1 MKQSNGFRQRA
12 ILAGRVFCSS
22 CVSRISLVSCLLL
35 GTVTLPVL
43 LRQPRSVSAQNVPVT
58 QRVIRGKVYNAGDT
72 PQNGAVVYLKNMKS
86 LEIKTYIAQDAT
98 YRFGQLG
105 SSEDYQL
112 WAEFGGH
119 KSKVKNISGFDTNK
133 LFDVSLH
140 IQEK

>member
-1 MKQSNGFRQRA
+1 MMHFQGVRRGA
-12 ILAGRVFCSS
+12 LPAGPRS
-22 CVSRISLVSCLLL
+22 IASLVCRSAFGSCLTLGALFIPTMLMQPTLL
-35 GTVTLPVL
+35 A
-43 LRQPRSVSAQNVPVT
+43 AQNVPVA
-58 QRVIRGKVYNAGDT
+58 QRVIRGKVYNSGDT

-119 KSKVKNISGFDTNK
+119 KSKVKNISGFDSSK
-133 LFDVSLH
+133 QFDVSLH
-140 IQEK
+140 IEDK

>member
-1 MKQSNGFRQRA
+1 MMQSNGFRRRA
-12 ILAGRVFCSS
+12 IHVVVGCLSPRAGRMTV
-22 CVSRISLVSCLLL
+22 VSCLLL
-35 GTVTLPVL
+35 SGPITSALVGF
-43 LRQPRSVSAQNVPVT
+43 SFSASAQNVPIT
-58 QRVIRGKVYNAGDT
+58 QRIIRGKVYDTGDT

-105 SSEDYQL
+105 STEDYQL

-119 KSKVKNISGFDTNK
+119 KSKVKNISGFDSKK

-140 IQEK
+140 IEDK

>member
-1 MKQSNGFRQRA
+1 MKQFRRFRQRA
-12 ILAGRVFCSS
+12 ILAGHSFMFTRRRCT
-22 CVSRISLVSCLLL
+22 SLALYLLL
-35 GTVTLPVL
+35 GAGVSSTVLI
-43 LRQPRSVSAQNVPVT
+43 QPPSSPAQNTPVT
-58 QRVIRGKVYNAGDT
+58 QRVIRGKVYGSGDT

-105 SSEDYQL
+105 SSEDYEL

-119 KSKVKNISGFDTNK
+119 KSKVKNISGFDTKK

-140 IQEK
+140 IEDK